1 MPQGNKNKSL
11 TFKIIV
17 NNQHKVIYEGDENL
31 YWSAT
36 MSQWIIDRISP
47 RIEEKTSMPQSKSQ
61 RSMPGIK
68 NCETIAKTIG
78 R

>member
-1 MPQGNKNKSL
+1 MLQGNKNKSL

-17 NNQHKVIYEGDENL
+17 NNQHKAIYVGNENL
-31 YWSAT
+31 NWSAT

-61 RSMPGIK
+61 RIMPGIK